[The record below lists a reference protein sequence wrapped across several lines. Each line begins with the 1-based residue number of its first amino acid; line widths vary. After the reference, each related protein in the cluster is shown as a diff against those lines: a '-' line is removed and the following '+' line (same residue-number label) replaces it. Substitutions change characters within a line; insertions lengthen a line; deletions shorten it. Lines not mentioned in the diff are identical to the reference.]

1 MSGIRKSASNAEV
14 EAMMAQ
20 GREVLSRIPGVRR
33 VASGRAIKE
42 DAQYR
47 CCWIIEFANAKVI
60 DSYRDHP
67 DHVAFANGLF
77 RPIAKDRV
85 SIDYELTERG

>member
-1 MSGIRKSASNAEV
+1 MYNTNSTSNAEA
-14 EAMMAQ
+14 EAMMVRR
-20 GREVLSRIPGVRR
+20 REVLSRIPDVRR

-42 DAQYR
+42 HAQYR

-60 DSYRDHP
+60 DSYCDHP
-67 DHVAFANGLF
+67 DHVAFANELF

-85 SIDYELTERG
+85 SIDYALTERG